1 MTQPWSS
8 SRGLNGLGNCM
19 GPPCSEAG
27 WRSAKGPCLAAGF
40 GRPTPGSGSAL
51 LAARQAIR
59 PPRGHPAKPQ
69 RKPGARTPARKALS
83 PAPCRGVG
91 QRGPGG
97 ACSRPVAGGA
107 RASSGAEPGAEAE
120 AERQARPE
128 GKRSYAME
136 HFRWGKPVGR
146 KRRPVKVFP
155 AEAEEESAEGAAREL
170 RRGLSWDAPPGDGE
184 PPEEAPHDGAA
195 YRMRHFRWNA
205 PAAPKKKRYGGFLAA
220 ERGHAPLLTLLRSA
234 VAPGASPRG
243 Q

>member
-1 MTQPWSS
+1 MLEAQSS
-8 SRGLNGLGNCM
+8 SRL
-19 GPPCSEAG
+19 
-27 WRSAKGPCLAAGF
+27 
-40 GRPTPGSGSAL
+40 AL
-51 LAARQAIR
+51 LAVLLVHSVASVC
-59 PPRGHPAKPQ
+59 GH
-69 RKPGARTPARKALS
+69 
-83 PAPCRGVG
+83 CWE
-91 QRGPGG
+91 
-97 ACSRPVAGGA
+97 
-107 RASSGAEPGAEAE
+107 SSWCQDLDTEAEAMAEAEPGAEAE